1 MNGHQFVEAVCD
13 KSSDSSFDSFLSSSS
28 SWSSISDAG
37 SFDGEVEAN
46 PPFDIDVPLQF
57 PWNHVAHDDDS
68 ETTSS
73 EDDSEEKSDCSI
85 IGLFVSYSNLYQL
98 HNSETPLVTP
108 RFTRVQYT
116 RIDWDGYWH
125 QYRNDPAFE
134 TLIRMKRESFLT
146 LVELL
151 RDDLTVDQDMAL
163 LRGGHVR
170 PEMCLYMT
178 LRYLAGGTGGDV
190 KSLISI
196 SMSTF
201 YYCVRKTQIS
211 ICTCPFLAIKF
222 PTNVDECNELALG
235 FSLCSDNESIR
246 NCVGVLDGYLLS
258 INTPC
263 AADAENQRSFF
274 SGHYQRMGMN
284 IQAICDSNKI
294 FLYFALTGPGNMN
307 DRVAMHEEIEGQ
319 GTLHALIE
327 TLPYPFVVIADAA
340 YEATEKCVPLFF
352 GLLRQDP
359 DHDNFNYV
367 GSQCRIRIEMAF
379 GYMTNKWRILH
390 RPLHQRLRNVSLLV
404 NAIARLHNFCLK
416 ESLVN
421 SDWGDDQRYD
431 HVVNSP
437 SNIPYFT
444 AVPDIYDGITEFE
457 NPIPPE
463 NDPDLYETGRGASA
477 IHDAMVSIAIGAGA
491 QRPPA
496 NRNARRVMNQLVVAP
511 EVQHMT

>member
-1 MNGHQFVEAVCD
+1 MNGTQFVEAVCD
-13 KSSDSSFDSFLSSSS
+13 ESSDWSFDSFLSSSS
-28 SWSSISDAG
+28 SWSSVSDAG
-37 SFDGEVEAN
+37 SFDGMVEVQA
-46 PPFDIDVPLQF
+46 PFGIDVALQT
-57 PWNHVAHDDDS
+57 PWMHSAHDSKS

-73 EDDSEEKSDCSI
+73 ASEEESDEESDSSI
-85 IGLFVSYSNLYQL
+85 IGIFVLVSNLYRLQYQAA
-98 HNSETPLVTP
+98 PAVIP
-108 RFTRVQYT
+108 RFSRVQYT

-134 TLIRMKRESFLT
+134 TLIRMKRASFLT

-151 RDDLTVDQDMAL
+151 RPDLSVDQDMAL
-163 LRGGHVR
+163 LRGGWVR
-170 PEMCLYMT
+170 PEMCIYMT

-201 YYCVRKTQIS
+201 YYCLRKTMIS
-211 ICTCPFLAIKF
+211 ICNCPVLAIKF
-222 PTNVDECNELALG
+222 PTTKEECDTLTFG
-235 FSLCSDNESIR
+235 FRNCADNESIL

-327 TLPYPFVVIADAA
+327 TLPDPYVVIADAA
-340 YEATEKCVPLFF
+340 YEATEKCIPLFF

-359 DHDNFNYV
+359 EHDNFNYV
-367 GSQCRIRIEMAF
+367 GSQCRI
-379 GYMTNKWRILH
+379 
-390 RPLHQRLRNVSLLV
+390 
-404 NAIARLHNFCLK
+404 
-416 ESLVN
+416 
-421 SDWGDDQRYD
+421 
-431 HVVNSP
+431 
-437 SNIPYFT
+437 
-444 AVPDIYDGITEFE
+444 
-457 NPIPPE
+457 
-463 NDPDLYETGRGASA
+463 
-477 IHDAMVSIAIGAGA
+477 
-491 QRPPA
+491 
-496 NRNARRVMNQLVVAP
+496 
-511 EVQHMT
+511 